1 MHTQTKRLSALLL
14 ALLLLC
20 QLCPALAVQAPAL
33 VTGTRETV
41 DFSCLQSINPQCVGW
56 LYQPQSGDSVPVM
69 QGKTDKYYADHSF
82 EDTSMTGGGTAF
94 IRTDASAAFSES
106 LLWIYGNSGR
116 GNAPFQWMGQYTD
129 QTYYEEHSS
138 FRLITPSGQDWQ
150 LDVFACVR
158 SMRKPDAFFD
168 PAQSEDGFGPW
179 LESLLE
185 VSAITPKED
194 SLPVEGQRLAM
205 LANDTGGVRTVLC
218 ATVRPIRY
226 TGGETVNL
234 VKQELDSRET
244 VSGYQQVGTLG
255 AMMVYAQNDPV
266 WEKMRYE
273 SESAEKFR
281 NLGGGGCGPLSV
293 AIAVANLV
301 PMEQLP
307 RLKQHSANGF
317 GTLFCTCSVNRYY
330 CNRQHAPYL
339 LETAEEYLRYLPVAM
354 ADFAAGNNEWKIRSR
369 YGNSRGTNMTF
380 LQYVCDV
387 YGLQME
393 VIKKLSPALERLKG
407 QAGHGLVVCCALKGP
422 FTASSHYVVIA
433 GLDEEYAYI
442 LDPLFRTQEEYT
454 QDIFGVVE
462 VLTPG
467 VVRVGLD
474 KIGDCSLVP
483 TAYIENPSLGTDW
496 AIGANAK

>member
-1 MHTQTKRLSALLL
+1 MQTQTKRLSALLL

-20 QLCPALAVQAPAL
+20 QLCPALAKEPPAL
-33 VTGTRETV
+33 VAGVRETV
-41 DFSCLQSINPQCVGW
+41 DFSYLQSLNPQCVGW
-56 LYQPQSGDSVPVM
+56 LYQPESGASVPVM

-82 EDTSMTGGGTAF
+82 EDTSMNGAGTAF
-94 IRTDASAAFSES
+94 IRTDASTDFSEA

-116 GNAPFQWMGQYTD
+116 SNAPFQWIGQYTD
-129 QTYYEEHSS
+129 QAYYEAHST
-138 FRLITPSGQDWQ
+138 FRLLTPSGQDWQ
-150 LDVFACVR
+150 LEVFACVR
-158 SMRKPDAFFD
+158 SMRKADSFFD
-168 PAQSEDGFGPW
+168 PSQSEDGFAPW
-179 LESLLE
+179 LERLME
-185 VSAITPKED
+185 VSAITPKEG
-194 SLPVEGQRLAM
+194 SLPEEGQRLAL

-226 TGGETVNL
+226 ARRETVNL
-234 VKQELDSRET
+234 LKQELDSREA
-244 VSGYQQVGTLG
+244 VSGYQQVGPLG
-255 AMMVYAQNDPV
+255 QMMVYAQNDPV

-301 PMEQLP
+301 PMDQLP
-307 RLKQHSANGF
+307 KLKQHSANGF

-339 LETAEEYLRYLPVAM
+339 LETAEEYLRYLPIAM
-354 ADFAAGNNEWKIRSR
+354 ADFAAGNNEWKVRSR

-380 LQYVCDV
+380 LQYVCDI
-387 YGLQME
+387 YGLNME
-393 VIKKLSPALERLKG
+393 VIKKLTPALERLKG

-422 FTASSHYVVIA
+422 FTSSSHYVVIA

-454 QDIFGVVE
+454 QDIYGAVE
-462 VLTPG
+462 VLRPG
-467 VVRVGLD
+467 VVRVSMEQ
-474 KIGDCSLVP
+474 IGNCSLVP
-483 TAYIENPSLGTDW
+483 TAYIENPSLGTGW
-496 AIGANAK
+496 AIGANEK

>member
-1 MHTQTKRLSALLL
+1 MQTQTKRFSALLL

-20 QLCPALAVQAPAL
+20 QLTALAEEPPVL
-33 VTGTRETV
+33 VPGVRETV
-41 DFSCLQSINPQCVGW
+41 DFSYLQSLNPQCVGW
-56 LYQPQSGDSVPVM
+56 LYQPESGASVPVM
-69 QGKTDKYYADHSF
+69 QGRTDKYYADHSF
-82 EDTSMTGGGTAF
+82 EDTSMNGGGTAF
-94 IRTDASAAFSES
+94 IRTEASTVFSEA

-116 GNAPFQWMGQYTD
+116 SSAPFQWIGQYTD
-129 QTYYEEHSS
+129 QAYYEEHST
-138 FRLITPSGQDWQ
+138 FRLLTPSGQDWQ
-150 LDVFACVR
+150 LEVFACVR
-158 SMRKPDAFFD
+158 SMRKPDSFFD
-168 PAQSEDGFGPW
+168 PSQSEDGFGSW
-179 LESLLE
+179 LERLME
-185 VSAITPKED
+185 VSAITPKEG
-194 SLPVEGQRLAM
+194 SLPEEGQRLAM

-226 TGGETVNL
+226 ASRETVNL
-234 VKQELDSRET
+234 VKKELDSREA
-244 VSGYQQVGTLG
+244 VSGYQQVGPLG
-255 AMMVYAQNDPV
+255 KMMVYAQNDPV

-307 RLKQHSANGF
+307 KLKQHSANGF

-339 LETAEEYLRYLPVAM
+339 LETAEEYLRYLPIAM

-380 LQYVCDV
+380 LQYVCDI
-387 YGLQME
+387 YGLNME
-393 VIKKLSPALERLKG
+393 VIKKLTPALERLKG

-422 FTASSHYVVIA
+422 FTSSSHYVVIA

-454 QDIFGVVE
+454 QDIYGVVE
-462 VLTPG
+462 VLRPG
-467 VVRVGLD
+467 VVRVGLEQ
-474 KIGDCSLVP
+474 IGNCSLVP
-483 TAYIENPSLGTDW
+483 TAYIENPSLGTGW
-496 AIGANAK
+496 ATGANEK